1 LYVIAFFGCP
11 GSLDDQ
17 KMETRCS
24 PHPGNEHKR
33 SVNNLWLRM
42 MGNLRG
48 DWLQTGKNEVLATF
62 VAKTEA
68 TRFLP
73 HLENECQWSVNDLRS
88 RIASNPSGAQSQTSI
103 KDELA
108 ASLSRYASNIPA
120 IASWKVTTYFI

>member
-1 LYVIAFFGCP
+1 
-11 GSLDDQ
+11 
-17 KMETRCS
+17 
-24 PHPGNEHKR
+24 
-33 SVNNLWLRM
+33 M